1 MSEKYLHEMIDDIE
15 ILIDEAKPAR
25 FNPGRLVIDRDVLI
39 TVIEELRK
47 QIPGEV
53 ERSHKVM
60 MNKDAILEDARI
72 KAQNI
77 VNQAAREAGEL
88 IDENEIVEMAKMRAK
103 EMEEAALNHA
113 NDVIHNANEEAE
125 QVRYGALQYTCD
137 IMEDV
142 QDYITKV
149 KEGQRSLFDQLL
161 STLDSDIE
169 SISTNYEEIRQQLD
183 GASRTKVR
191 TARRFRFTGRGIAC
205 RCLCMQRAS

>member
-25 FNPGRLVIDRDVLI
+25 FNPGKVVIDRDVLI

-77 VNQAAREAGEL
+77 VDQAAREAGEL

-149 KEGQRSLFDQLL
+149 KEGQRSLFEQLL

-183 GASRTKVR
+183 GASRTKAR
-191 TARRFRFTGRGIAC
+191 TAEDFVS
-205 RCLCMQRAS
+205 QEEE

>member
-1 MSEKYLHEMIDDIE
+1 M
-15 ILIDEAKPAR
+15 
-25 FNPGRLVIDRDVLI
+25 LI

-77 VNQAAREAGEL
+77 VDQAAREAGEL

-191 TARRFRFTGRGIAC
+191 TAEDFVS
-205 RCLCMQRAS
+205 QEEE

>member
-25 FNPGRLVIDRDVLI
+25 FNPGKVVIDRDVLI

-77 VNQAAREAGEL
+77 VDQAAREAGEL

-113 NDVIHNANEEAE
+113 NDVIHNANEEAD

-191 TARRFRFTGRGIAC
+191 TAEDFV
-205 RCLCMQRAS
+205 LQEEE

>member
-25 FNPGRLVIDRDVLI
+25 FNPGKVVIDRDVLI

-77 VNQAAREAGEL
+77 VDQAAREAGEL

-113 NDVIHNANEEAE
+113 NDVIHNANEEAD

-191 TARRFRFTGRGIAC
+191 TAEDFVS
-205 RCLCMQRAS
+205 QEEE

>member
-25 FNPGRLVIDRDVLI
+25 FNPGKVVIDRDGLI

-191 TARRFRFTGRGIAC
+191 TAEDFVS
-205 RCLCMQRAS
+205 QEEE

>member
-25 FNPGRLVIDRDVLI
+25 FNPGKVVIDRDVLI

-53 ERSHKVM
+53 ERSRKVM

-77 VNQAAREAGEL
+77 VDQAAREAGEL

-103 EMEEAALNHA
+103 EIEEAALNHA
-113 NDVIHNANEEAE
+113 NDVIHNANEEAD

-142 QDYITKV
+142 QDYITKE
-149 KEGQRSLFDQLL
+149 KEGQQSLFEQLL

-183 GASRTKVR
+183 GASRTKAR
-191 TARRFRFTGRGIAC
+191 TAEDFVS
-205 RCLCMQRAS
+205 QEEE

>member
-25 FNPGRLVIDRDVLI
+25 FNPGKVVIDRDVLI

-137 IMEDV
+137 IMKDV

-191 TARRFRFTGRGIAC
+191 TAEDFVS
-205 RCLCMQRAS
+205 QEEE

>member
-25 FNPGRLVIDRDVLI
+25 FNPGKVVIDRDVLI

-60 MNKDAILEDARI
+60 LNKDAILEDARI

-77 VNQAAREAGEL
+77 VDQAAREAGEL

-103 EMEEAALNHA
+103 EIEEGALSHA
-113 NDVIHNANEEAE
+113 NDVIHSASEEAD

-149 KEGQRSLFDQLL
+149 KEGQQSLFDQLL
-161 STLDSDIE
+161 STLDSDIG
-169 SISTNYEEIRQQLD
+169 SISTNYAEIKQQLD
-183 GASRTKVR
+183 GASRAKTR
-191 TARRFRFTGRGIAC
+191 TVEDFVS
-205 RCLCMQRAS
+205 QEEE

>member
-25 FNPGRLVIDRDVLI
+25 FNPGKVVIDRDVLI

-103 EMEEAALNHA
+103 EMEE
-113 NDVIHNANEEAE
+113 
-125 QVRYGALQYTCD
+125 
-137 IMEDV
+137 
-142 QDYITKV
+142 
-149 KEGQRSLFDQLL
+149 LL
-161 STLDSDIE
+161 
-169 SISTNYEEIRQQLD
+169 
-183 GASRTKVR
+183 
-191 TARRFRFTGRGIAC
+191 
-205 RCLCMQRAS
+205 

>member
-25 FNPGRLVIDRDVLI
+25 FNPGKVVIDRDVLI

-103 EMEEAALNHA
+103 EIEEAALNHA

-191 TARRFRFTGRGIAC
+191 TAEDFVS
-205 RCLCMQRAS
+205 QEEE

>member
-25 FNPGRLVIDRDVLI
+25 FNPGKVVIDRDVLI

-77 VNQAAREAGEL
+77 VDQAAREAGEL

-103 EMEEAALNHA
+103 EMEEAALNNA

-191 TARRFRFTGRGIAC
+191 TAEDFVS
-205 RCLCMQRAS
+205 QEEE

>member
-25 FNPGRLVIDRDVLI
+25 FNPGKVVIDRDVLI

-77 VNQAAREAGEL
+77 VDQAAREAGEL

-103 EMEEAALNHA
+103 EIEEAALNHA
-113 NDVIHNANEEAE
+113 NDVIHNANEEAD

-191 TARRFRFTGRGIAC
+191 TAEDFVS
-205 RCLCMQRAS
+205 QEEE

>member
-25 FNPGRLVIDRDVLI
+25 FNPGKVVIDRDVLI

-53 ERSHKVM
+53 ERSRKVM

-77 VNQAAREAGEL
+77 VDQAAREAGEL

-103 EMEEAALNHA
+103 EIEEAALNHA
-113 NDVIHNANEEAE
+113 NDVIHNANEEAD

-149 KEGQRSLFDQLL
+149 KEGQQSLFEQHL

-183 GASRTKVR
+183 GASRTKAR
-191 TARRFRFTGRGIAC
+191 TAEDFVS
-205 RCLCMQRAS
+205 QEEE